1 MGLILSRLTLHTVQ
15 VYHYLYKP
23 KMDEQADPLATTDQ
37 ADPASGAVDEPILD
51 SITMAEDQQSQE
63 QPTDPAPQHAQQV
76 KMG

>member
-23 KMDEQADPLATTDQ
+23 KMDEQADPLAATEQ
-37 ADPASGAVDEPILD
+37 ADPVPDAVDEPILD

-63 QPTDPAPQHAQQV
+63 QPSDPAPAHAQEV
-76 KMG
+76 KRG

>member
-23 KMDEQADPLATTDQ
+23 KMDEQADPLAATEQ
-37 ADPASGAVDEPILD
+37 ADPVSGTVDEPILD

-63 QPTDPAPQHAQQV
+63 QPTDPAPAPAQEV
-76 KMG
+76 KRG